1 MKLTDGKKTV
11 EIRLQTWTGSEY
23 TPDWSLDF
31 FEAGGLPYND
41 ETDTYTV
48 PDVDY
53 CIEQAE
59 DWQHSRGDYADDE
72 PNEGNMVF
80 VDEIQPPK
88 SYHIRP
94 EYLHL
99 WGSECTEETV
109 IDERELRRLSGEWGI
124 SVDELAEQL
133 VEIQ

>member
-1 MKLTDGKKTV
+1 MNTKQIKAIREKVAATQEKVYNTKVYQYWLNGNGELCRARRAELDTPDCKV
-11 EIRLQTWTGSEY
+11 EIIAAAPGALVK
-23 TPDWSLDF
+23 L
-31 FEAGGLPYND
+31 
-41 ETDTYTV
+41 
-48 PDVDY
+48 
-53 CIEQAE
+53 
-59 DWQHSRGDYADDE
+59 
-72 PNEGNMVF
+72 
-80 VDEIQPPK
+80 
-88 SYHIRP
+88 YHVRP